1 MTCLP
6 CLRRCAW
13 IVAAL
18 ALAAACMVSGCAGYS
33 VGSMLPG
40 NIKTVFVPN
49 LTNQT
54 GEPDIENMATDALI
68 EAFQKDGT
76 LNIAGPGNADAVLV
90 VTLTSVELKPLQ
102 YSKSKSTEVSEYRLT
117 LFANMK
123 LKERETGKTIVEYT
137 LVSGKTSF
145 ELLGDF
151 ATAKEEAIP
160 DASKDLAHQIVNRVA
175 EAW

>member
-1 MTCLP
+1 MSYVAGF
-6 CLRRCAW
+6 RRCAW
-13 IVAAL
+13 MIAVL
-18 ALAAACMVSGCAGYS
+18 ALAAACMFSGCAGYS

-68 EAFQKDGT
+68 EEFQKDGT
-76 LNIAGPGNADAVLV
+76 LDIAGPENADAVLV

-102 YSKSKSTEVSEYRLT
+102 YSKTKSTEVSEYRLT

-123 LKERETGKTIVEYT
+123 LKERVTGKTLVEYT
-137 LVSGKTSF
+137 RVSGKTSF

-160 DASKDLAHQIVNRVA
+160 DASKDLAHQIVTRMV

>member
-1 MTCLP
+1 MTTRLAGF
-6 CLRRCAW
+6 RRCAW
-13 IVAAL
+13 MIAAL
-18 ALAAACMVSGCAGYS
+18 ALAACLGSGCAGYR

-49 LTNQT
+49 LTNKT

-68 EAFQKDGT
+68 EEFQKDGT
-76 LNIAGPGNADAVLV
+76 LDIAGPENADAVLV
-90 VTLTSVELKPLQ
+90 ITLTGMDLKPLE
-102 YSKSKSTEVSEYRLT
+102 YSKTKSTEVSEYRLT
-117 LFANMK
+117 LYATMK
-123 LKERETGKTIVEYT
+123 LKERVTGKTLVEYAR
-137 LVSGKTSF
+137 VNGKTSF

-160 DASKDLAHQIVNRVA
+160 DASKDLAHQIVNRIV